1 MNGDTLLIRAALV
14 GLAIAGIGALAPP
27 VIANA
32 VPYSNCSQAKANG
45 DCDIPSDSPYYQAK
59 LDRDQDGLGCEC

>member
-1 MNGDTLLIRAALV
+1 MLVRTLVV
-14 GLAIAGIGALAPP
+14 GLIVAGIGTLSPQ

-32 VPYSNCSQAKANG
+32 VPYANCSEAKANG
-45 DCDIPSDSPYYQAK
+45 HCNIPSDSPYYQAK